1 MPKAAQHHAL
11 ARQWQV
17 LRLLPTKPPG
27 ITSRELV
34 EKLEREG
41 FTVTKRTVERD
52 LAELSTI
59 FGIACNDKGMPYG
72 WHWMKG
78 EYADLPGLSVSDAV
92 SLRLV
97 EDLLRPLLPSAMLE
111 SLEARFGQAK
121 AKLAELSADN
131 PNAKWADKV
140 RYVSPSMPLIP
151 PKVDSGVLNEVHDAL
166 LIERQI
172 EVEYKKASGEQ
183 KAYRLHPL
191 GLVQRGQITYLV
203 ATAFDYQ
210 DERLYALHR
219 IISVK
224 TLDEPARGA
233 EKFTVGDYVQSGALE
248 FGDSQKII
256 LRMRVTHALADIL
269 AETPL
274 SKNQQL
280 VPEAQGYIAIVEVHD
295 SWQLEWWLLSQG
307 DAVEVIDPPHLRYR
321 LMLRINAM
329 CLAYQ
334 IDEDG
339 HVGANHE
346 QR

>member
-78 EYADLPGLSVSDAV
+78 EYADLPGLTVSDAV

-111 SLEARFGQAK
+111 SLESRFQQAK

-140 RYVSPSMPLIP
+140 RYVSPAMPFIP
-151 PKVDSGVLNEVHDAL
+151 PKVETAVLDAVHEAL
-166 LIERQI
+166 LKEQQI

-183 KAYRLHPL
+183 KCYRLHPL
-191 GLVQRGQITYLV
+191 ALVQRGQVTYLI
-203 ATAFDYQ
+203 ATAFDYE

-219 IISVK
+219 V
-224 TLDEPARGA
+224 
-233 EKFTVGDYVQSGALE
+233 
-248 FGDSQKII
+248 
-256 LRMRVTHALADIL
+256 
-269 AETPL
+269 
-274 SKNQQL
+274 
-280 VPEAQGYIAIVEVHD
+280 
-295 SWQLEWWLLSQG
+295 LLTF
-307 DAVEVIDPPHLRYR
+307 P
-321 LMLRINAM
+321 
-329 CLAYQ
+329 
-334 IDEDG
+334 
-339 HVGANHE
+339 
-346 QR
+346 

>member
-11 ARQWQV
+11 ARQWQL
-17 LRLLPTKPPG
+17 LRLLPNKLPG

-34 EKLEREG
+34 DKLERDG
-41 FTVTKRTVERD
+41 FVVTKRTVERD

-72 WHWMKG
+72 WYWMKG
-78 EYADLPGLSVSDAV
+78 EYADLPGMSVSDAV
-92 SLRLV
+92 SLQLV
-97 EDLLRPLLPSAMLE
+97 EDLLRPLLPSAILE
-111 SLEARFGQAK
+111 SLETRFGQAK

-131 PNAKWADKV
+131 SNAKWADKV

-151 PKVDSGVLNEVHDAL
+151 PIVDPGVLNVVHEAL
-166 LIERQI
+166 LTEHQI

-183 KAYRLHPL
+183 QTYRLHPL
-191 GLVQRGQITYLV
+191 GLVQRGQITYLI

-219 IISVK
+219 ILNAHELTDSAKVS
-224 TLDEPARGA
+224 
-233 EKFTVGDYVQSGALE
+233 EKFAVGDYVRSGALE
-248 FGDSQKII
+248 FGSSEKINV
-256 LRMRVTHALADIL
+256 RMRVTNALADIL

-274 SKNQQL
+274 SMDQRL
-280 VPEAQGYIAIVEVHD
+280 VPESQGYVAIAEVHD

-307 DAVEVIDPPHLRYR
+307 GAVEVISPPHLRNR
-321 LMLRINAM
+321 LKGRIREM

-334 IDEDG
+334 MAFNE
-339 HVGANHE
+339 NE
-346 QR
+346 

>member
-52 LAELSTI
+52 LGELSTI

-78 EYADLPGLSVSDAV
+78 EYADLPGLTVSDAV

-151 PKVDSGVLNEVHDAL
+151 PKFEAAVLDAVHDAL
-166 LIERQI
+166 MTEHQI

-183 KAYRLHPL
+183 KTYRLHPL
-191 GLVQRGQITYLV
+191 ALVQRGQITYLV
-203 ATAFDYQ
+203 ATAFDYE
-210 DERLYALHR
+210 DVRLYAIHR
-219 IISVK
+219 VCRVQILREKAYVPLSFS
-224 TLDEPARGA
+224 LNEYANSGAMEFGA
-233 EKFTVGDYVQSGALE
+233 EKITLHAWVSKSLGE
-248 FGDSQKII
+248 I
-256 LRMRVTHALADIL
+256 LC
-269 AETPL
+269 ETPL
-274 SKNQQL
+274 GESQQL
-280 VPEAQGYIAIVEVHD
+280 VESSGGYKLFVRVSD
-295 SWQLEWWLLSQG
+295 SWQLVWWILSQ
-307 DAVEVIDPPHLRYR
+307 AERIRVIGPDDLKNRVREH
-321 LMLRINAM
+321 IKAM
-329 CLAYQ
+329 ALENQ
-334 IDEDG
+334 LL
-339 HVGANHE
+339 
-346 QR
+346 

>member
-111 SLEARFGQAK
+111 SLESRFQQAK
-121 AKLAELSADN
+121 NKLASLASDN
-131 PNAKWADKV
+131 EAARWINKV
-140 RYVSPSMPLIP
+140 RYIP
-151 PKVDSGVLNEVHDAL
+151 PTLPALPPRIDNHLLETVQEAL
-166 LIERQI
+166 LTEHQI
-172 EVEYKKASGEQ
+172 EVEYRKPSSEMPQ
-183 KAYRLHPL
+183 SLCLHPL
-191 GLVQRGQITYLV
+191 ALLQRGTITYLA
-203 ATAFDYQ
+203 ATAFGYNDI
-210 DERLYALHR
+210 RLYALHR
-219 IISVK
+219 MAAAEVLPEKSLHPACFS
-224 TLDEPARGA
+224 LDAYL
-233 EKFTVGDYVQSGALE
+233 DSGALQFTNGNTIVFKAWVQE
-248 FGDSQKII
+248 SLAAI
-256 LRMRVTHALADIL
+256 LR
-269 AETPL
+269 ETPL
-274 SKNQQL
+274 GTDQTLEKRGERSLLRVTIK
-280 VPEAQGYIAIVEVHD
+280 D
-295 SWQLEWWLLSQG
+295 SWQLVWWVLSQG
-307 DAVEVIDPPHLRYR
+307 EMIEVLSPCNLRLQIADVASNMHSQYSDN
-321 LMLRINAM
+321 RIEEE
-329 CLAYQ
+329 
-334 IDEDG
+334 DE
-339 HVGANHE
+339 HS
-346 QR
+346 

>member
-41 FTVTKRTVERD
+41 FPVTKRTVERD

-111 SLEARFGQAK
+111 SLETRFGQAK

-140 RYVSPSMPLIP
+140 RYVSPSMPFIP
-151 PKVDSGVLNEVHDAL
+151 PKVETAVLDAVHDAL
-166 LIERQI
+166 LNEHQI

-183 KAYRLHPL
+183 KTYRLHPL

-219 IISVK
+219 IRSIRTLTDSASVP
-224 TLDEPARGA
+224 EQFA
-233 EKFTVGDYVQSGALE
+233 VGDYVRSGAL
-248 FGDSQKII
+248 
-256 LRMRVTHALADIL
+256 
-269 AETPL
+269 
-274 SKNQQL
+274 
-280 VPEAQGYIAIVEVHD
+280 
-295 SWQLEWWLLSQG
+295 
-307 DAVEVIDPPHLRYR
+307 
-321 LMLRINAM
+321 
-329 CLAYQ
+329 
-334 IDEDG
+334 
-339 HVGANHE
+339 
-346 QR
+346 

>member
-78 EYADLPGLSVSDAV
+78 EYADLPGLTVSDAV

-131 PNAKWADKV
+131 PNAKWTEKV
-140 RYVSPSMPLIP
+140 RYVSPSMPFLP
-151 PKVDSGVLNEVHDAL
+151 PQIDSAVLDAVHNAMLNEH
-166 LIERQI
+166 QI
-172 EVEYKKASGEQ
+172 EVEYGKAAGEQ
-183 KAYRLHPL
+183 KTYRLHPL
-191 GLVQRGQITYLV
+191 ALVQRGQITYLV
-203 ATAFDYQ
+203 ATAFDYE
-210 DERLYALHR
+210 DGL
-219 IISVK
+219 
-224 TLDEPARGA
+224 A
-233 EKFTVGDYVQSGALE
+233 EKVFLFQANEIYVGGNDRDVCCITRGEMNDFLTESLSWLPGIFKKKLDLISAQTDSG
-248 FGDSQKII
+248 I
-256 LRMRVTHALADIL
+256 R
-269 AETPL
+269 
-274 SKNQQL
+274 
-280 VPEAQGYIAIVEVHD
+280 
-295 SWQLEWWLLSQG
+295 
-307 DAVEVIDPPHLRYR
+307 
-321 LMLRINAM
+321 
-329 CLAYQ
+329 
-334 IDEDG
+334 
-339 HVGANHE
+339 
-346 QR
+346 

>member
-52 LAELSTI
+52 LTELSTI

-111 SLEARFGQAK
+111 SLETRFGQAK

-140 RYVSPSMPLIP
+140 RYVSPSMPFLP
-151 PKVDSGVLNEVHDAL
+151 PKIDSGVLHVVHEAL
-166 LIERQI
+166 LTEHQI

-183 KAYRLHPL
+183 QTYRLHPL

-203 ATAFDYQ
+203 ATAFDYLDQ
-210 DERLYALHR
+210 RLYALHR
-219 IISVK
+219 ICSVQ
-224 TLDEPARGA
+224 TLDEATRGA
-233 EKFTVGDYVQSGALE
+233 EEFNVGDYVQSGALE
-248 FGDSQKII
+248 FGDSGKITV
-256 LRMRVTHALADIL
+256 RMRVTHALAEIL

-274 SKNQQL
+274 STDQRL
-280 VPEAQGYIAIVEVHD
+280 VPEGQGYFVIAEVHD

-307 DAVEVIDPPHLRYR
+307 AAVEVMEPTHLRHR
-321 LMLRINAM
+321 LMLRLNEM

-334 IDEDG
+334 IG
-339 HVGANHE
+339 SHGN
-346 QR
+346 Q

>member
-41 FTVTKRTVERD
+41 STVTKRTVERD

-97 EDLLRPLLPSAMLE
+97 EDLLRPLLPSVMLE

-131 PNAKWADKV
+131 PNAKWVNKV
-140 RYVSPSMPLIP
+140 RYVSPSMPFIP
-151 PKVDSGVLNEVHDAL
+151 PKVETAVLDAVHDAL
-166 LIERQI
+166 LNEHQI

-183 KAYRLHPL
+183 KTYRLHPL

-219 IISVK
+219 IRSIRTLTDSASVP
-224 TLDEPARGA
+224 EQFA
-233 EKFTVGDYVQSGALE
+233 VGDYVRSGALE
-248 FGDSQKII
+248 FGVNEKITVQ
-256 LRMRVTHALADIL
+256 LRVTSELVGIL
-269 AETPL
+269 KETPL
-274 SKNQQL
+274 SSGQQIVLEPTGYL
-280 VPEAQGYIAIVEVHD
+280 VTADTHD
-295 SWQLEWWLLSQG
+295 SWQFEWWLLSQG
-307 DAVEVIDPPHLRYR
+307 EAVEVLSPLQLRK
-321 LMLRINAM
+321 RIKERIFQMAV
-329 CLAYQ
+329 AYQ
-334 IDEDG
+334 MIG
-339 HVGANHE
+339 IE
-346 QR
+346 Q